1 MQRYQITFNQ
11 EGQHQTDIVLGA
23 TRAKAVKAFSIKH
36 PDVDPDNI
44 VSIDPAAPGAKAT
57 VSSAPQHAR
66 QAPSASAAAIASARP
81 EYNSDYGAARG
92 ISSFISGVGWV
103 VVVIGVLIALAGAGQ
118 GYALAILPGL
128 GLAVAG
134 IIVVASGQVT
144 RAAVDNADHT
154 REILTLLKKQ
164 TAPKV

>member
-11 EGQHQTDIVLGA
+11 DGQHQTEIVVGA

-36 PDVDPDNI
+36 PDVDADDI
-44 VSIDPAAPGAKAT
+44 VSIDPAASGAKAT
-57 VSSAPQHAR
+57 ASSSPR
-66 QAPSASAAAIASARP
+66 QSSQTSSVSASPIASGRP

-92 ISSFISGVGWV
+92 ISSFISGVGWF
-103 VVVIGVLIALAGAGQ
+103 VVIIGIFIALAGTGQ
-118 GYALAILPGL
+118 GSALAILPGI

-154 REILTLLKKQ
+154 REILTILKEH
-164 TAPKV
+164 TASKK